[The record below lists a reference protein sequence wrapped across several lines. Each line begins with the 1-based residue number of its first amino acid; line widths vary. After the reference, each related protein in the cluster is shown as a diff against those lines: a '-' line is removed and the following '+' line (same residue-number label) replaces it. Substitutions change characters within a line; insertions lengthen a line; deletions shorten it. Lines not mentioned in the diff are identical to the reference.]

1 MRTLLSAVEE
11 RLESPTA
18 RSLAAAV
25 SRAVG
30 DGLLP
35 PGTKLPPIRVVAT
48 ELALSP
54 TTVSAAWA
62 QLARLGVVRADG
74 RRGTTVL
81 DTTGAGAGRYRRA
94 LDRPAALARDLSTGV
109 PDETLLP
116 TLGDVLAQLDRAG
129 SPTSYLEDPVVP
141 ELADLLRDRWP
152 YPPPALTV
160 VDGAMDALDLLTRT
174 ALRVGDRV
182 VVEHPC
188 FPPFLDLLEALSV
201 DVVGVPLDD
210 DGLDPASLAHALD
223 AGPVA
228 AVVLQPRAQNPTGV
242 TMSRRRAQEIAQLLA
257 PGRALVVEDDSVDG
271 LSPSAPLSIG
281 EWLPGRTVHIRSF
294 SKSYGP
300 DLRLAAMS
308 GPAELMRAVDARRH
322 LGQGWSSRLLQRIL
336 LGLLTEPTAV
346 AQVATAREVYAERR
360 RRLVAG
366 LAARGVSVPGSEG
379 LNVWVPVEDETAAVA
394 RLAGQGIGVSAG
406 APFAVLPSPSGLGRR
421 GHIRVTAGLV
431 RQAHDELAELIAEAA
446 HTVSRGARTR

>member
-1 MRTLLSAVEE
+1 MRALLSAVEE
-11 RLESPTA
+11 RLEHPSA
-18 RSLAAAV
+18 RGLAAAV

-30 DGLLP
+30 DGVLA
-35 PGTKLPPIRVVAT
+35 PGTKLPPIRVVAA

-62 QLARLGVVRADG
+62 QLARSGVVRADG

-81 DTTGAGAGRYRRA
+81 DTAAAGADRYRRA
-94 LDRPAALARDLSTGV
+94 LDRPATLDVDLSTGV
-109 PDETLLP
+109 PDETMLP
-116 TLGDVLAQLDRAG
+116 TLSEVLAQLDRAG

-141 ELADLLRDRWP
+141 ELAALLRDRWP

-160 VDGAMDALDLLTRT
+160 VDGAMDGLDLLTRT

-210 DGLDPASLAHALD
+210 EGLDTGALAAALA

-228 AVVLQPRAQNPTGV
+228 AVVVQPRAHNPTGV
-242 TMSRRRAQEIAQLLA
+242 TTSPRRAEELARLLA
-257 PGRALVVEDDSVDG
+257 PGRTLVIEDDSVDG
-271 LSPSAPLSIG
+271 LSPTDPLSLG
-281 EWLPGRTVHIRSF
+281 AWLPERTVHVRSF

-308 GPAELMRAVDARRH
+308 GPVELMRAVDSRRH

-336 LGLLTEPTAV
+336 LGLLTEPSAV
-346 AQVATAREVYAERR
+346 AQVAAAREVYAARR
-360 RRLVAG
+360 HRLVTG
-366 LAARGVSVPGSEG
+366 LAAHGVEVAGSEG

-394 RLAGQGIGVSAG
+394 RLAGAGIGVSAG
-406 APFAVLPSPSGLGRR
+406 APFSVLPAPPGHGSR

-431 RQAHDELAELIAEAA
+431 RDGHAELAAQIAEAA
-446 HTVSRGARTR
+446 HTASRAARTR

>member
-18 RSLAAAV
+18 RGLAAAV

-30 DGLLP
+30 DGALP

-74 RRGTTVL
+74 RRGTSVL

-94 LDRPAALARDLSTGV
+94 LDRPATLAQDLSTGV

-129 SPTSYLEDPVVP
+129 SPPSYLEDPVVP
-141 ELADLLRDRWP
+141 ELAELLRDGWP
-152 YPPPALTV
+152 YPAPALTV

-201 DVVGVPLDD
+201 DVVGVPLDEE
-210 DGLDPASLAHALD
+210 GLDPVALAGALD

-242 TMSRRRAQEIAQLLA
+242 TMSRRRAEQLARLLA

-271 LSPSAPLSIG
+271 LSPSAPLSLG
-281 EWLPGRTVHIRSF
+281 EWLPERTVHVRSF

-308 GPAELMRAVDARRH
+308 GPAGLMRAVDARRH

-346 AQVATAREVYAERR
+346 AQVASARDVYAERR
-360 RRLVAG
+360 HRLVDG
-366 LAARGVSVPGSEG
+366 LADHGVDVPGSEG
-379 LNVWVPVEDETAAVA
+379 LNIWVPVEDETAAVA

-406 APFAVLPSPSGLGRR
+406 APFAALARAPALGQR

-431 RQAHDELAELIAEAA
+431 REGHDELAEQIAAAA
-446 HTVSRGARTR
+446 HTVSRGARAR